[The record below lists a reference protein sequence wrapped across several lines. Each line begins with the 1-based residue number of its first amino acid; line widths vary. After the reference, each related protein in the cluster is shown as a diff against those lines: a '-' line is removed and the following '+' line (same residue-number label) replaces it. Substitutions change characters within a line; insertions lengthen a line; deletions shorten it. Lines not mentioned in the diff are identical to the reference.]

1 MQPYIVN
8 ESKAKYGYSIHYEEL
23 EGWNN
28 PNVTNMELVVFLTKI
43 IIYSFVVK

>member
-23 EGWNN
+23 DR
-28 PNVTNMELVVFLTKI
+28 MEQSKRH
-43 IIYSFVVK
+43 